1 MRNVIVLLLAL
12 LFVSGCAREAE
23 APVGEGE
30 SGQSGEEVQTTPE
43 VGGEEEAEEL
53 VSIQLPMAYIPDPQ
67 FAPFYVAVERGYY
80 EEAGFEVEFDYSFET
95 DGIALVGAG
104 ELPFAIV
111 SGEQVILARAQ
122 QLPVVYVMAW
132 YQDFPI
138 SVVSRESAG
147 IEAPADL
154 EGRSVG
160 IPGFFGASY
169 VGYVGLL
176 SAAGVDA
183 EAVEA
188 EEIGFTQLEA
198 LLNDRVEAVVG
209 YTNNEPVQLR
219 QQGEA
224 INVLD
229 VSEYIDLVANGLIS
243 NETTIEENPE
253 MVQRFVGAT
262 MRGLRDTLEDPEAAF
277 EISKAYVEDLDDS
290 RMAVLEAS
298 LPLWQAEELGV
309 TDLARW
315 QQTEQILLEADL
327 LDEAVP
333 DLEAA
338 FTNRFVEQ
346 AQE

>member
-1 MRNVIVLLLAL
+1 MRNVIILLLAL
-12 LFVSGCAREAE
+12 LVVTGCAREAE

-30 SGQSGEEVQTTPE
+30 NGQSGEEVQATPD
-43 VGGEEEAEEL
+43 GDGEEETGEL

-80 EEAGFEVEFDYSFET
+80 EDAGFEVEFDYSFET

-147 IEAPADL
+147 IETPSDL

-253 MVQRFVGAT
+253 MVQRFVDAT

>member
-1 MRNVIVLLLAL
+1 MRNAIILLLAL
-12 LFVSGCAREAE
+12 LVVTGCAQEAE
-23 APVGEGE
+23 APADVGEN
-30 SGQSGEEVQTTPE
+30 GQSSEEVQATPDA
-43 VGGEEEAEEL
+43 GGEEESEEL

-147 IEAPADL
+147 IEAPSDL
-154 EGRSVG
+154 EGRTVG

-219 QQGEA
+219 QQEEA
-224 INVLD
+224 INVLE
-229 VSEYIDLVANGLIS
+229 VSDYIDLVANGLIS

-253 MVQRFVGAT
+253 MVQRFVEAT
-262 MRGLRDTLEDPEAAF
+262 MRGLRDTLEDPQAAF
-277 EISKAYVEDLDDS
+277 EISKGYVEDLDDS

-333 DLEAA
+333 DLEAG